1 MLGRVFF
8 GCHWILDTVVGASI
22 GAGMA
27 TLAHTAVSYGCTAK
41 SPLVPHQICPPMR
54 LF

>member
-1 MLGRVFF
+1 MLGRIYF

-22 GAGMA
+22 GAGAA
-27 TLAHTAVSYGCTAK
+27 TLIHNAVTMGCAAK
-41 SPLVPHQICPPMR
+41 SPLVPYQICPAPR